1 MPRTRSRRGFGLL
14 LLCALDSATAQ
25 AALSLK
31 DQLRELATQRG
42 FSIEG
47 LGRIGDESAGNAE
60 GTPVNQVRHLLQDY
74 NFVLT
79 QTHAGG
85 IDTVRIISRR
95 GASGPNSVSRGA
107 YIETRRVGA
116 HHQVD
121 AALVGPNSIAKSV
134 PLLVDTGATTIVLP
148 ASMIPELGFSPED
161 LREGTSQTA
170 SGTVP
175 IKTGLLR
182 TIRVGGVSATDV
194 EVSFIADSKLMG
206 NRLLGMS
213 FLQRFKMTI
222 DDANNELILMAR

>member
-1 MPRTRSRRGFGLL
+1 MQWHMTRYGIGIL
-14 LLCALDSATAQ
+14 LLCVLSSGATQ
-25 AALSLK
+25 AAPSLK
-31 DQLRELATQRG
+31 EQLRGLSTQRG

-47 LGRIGDESAGNAE
+47 LNRIGDEPPGNAE
-60 GTPVNQVRHLLQDY
+60 GNPINQVRHLLQDY

-79 QTHAGG
+79 QTPTGG

-95 GASGPNSVSRGA
+95 GESGPKSSSTGA

-116 HHQVD
+116 HHQVE
-121 AALVGPNSIAKSV
+121 ATLIGPNSILKSV

-148 ASMIPELGFSPED
+148 TSMIQELGFVPED
-161 LREGTSQTA
+161 LQEGTSQTA

-182 TIRVGGVSATDV
+182 IIRVGGVSATDV

-222 DDANNELILMAR
+222 DDAKNELILMAR